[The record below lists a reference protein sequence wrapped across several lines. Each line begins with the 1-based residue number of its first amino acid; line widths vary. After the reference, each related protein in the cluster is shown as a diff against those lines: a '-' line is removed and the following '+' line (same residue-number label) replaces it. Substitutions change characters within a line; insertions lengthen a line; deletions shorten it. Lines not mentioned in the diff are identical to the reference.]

1 MEKRLQINSFIRQN
15 IRLENSSCYTKCRKK
30 RCRKKKIFDK
40 IVSRQGNPEDFV
52 YDDMEEEI
60 ECGQI
65 YQNAEIDLT
74 KYVLVFY

>member
-1 MEKRLQINSFIRQN
+1 MQ
-15 IRLENSSCYTKCRKK
+15 KK
-30 RCRKKKIFDK
+30 NVFDK

-74 KYVLVFY
+74 KYVLVFH